1 MNKKIY
7 KVTQTQLSSLQSN
20 GFITVDGVRYDYDPN
35 SLYILADPFAPE
47 YRLET
52 QGHNLHLLKDN
63 VIISD
68 LTVPFAQAS
77 VYASNAKNLQNKTGS
92 KAYTYYDILPRVDYK
107 DFLSIKDL
115 PMEGILCGISRNGY
129 FYKVREEG
137 TNTDIPFTLFC
148 QTVDGYYSLSTSE
161 ITTPIEGYTIK
172 DYFNEAKFI
181 PYGSI
186 KTVNNT
192 EPDANGNVQL
202 NIPTVNNGKLT
213 IQKNGN
219 NIATFT
225 ANQSGNITANITVPT
240 KFGDLTSR
248 GEEYLEW
255 GGPAKVGDISPVGMA
270 ISSEHNA
277 NRIAFINPNALKF
290 EYSSDGGS
298 TWTDYPITG
307 DGRNTKTRFCTLT
320 QVYFIGRPD
329 ASTNLI
335 ANKSKTRITIT
346 GQDGTNLYLYTALK
360 KMLIEVST
368 PTTLSMLIEKRT
380 GTNYESNGPWETV
393 GTYSL
398 DGWSGWNDIPLDF
411 NLGGGSN
418 QKSNYWQMRLT
429 ITCTTVNSNYP
440 KEGALRGLRLFGSTN
455 WSLPSALASTGH
467 IYSYD
472 MDERVE
478 FPSDVYAS
486 KFIENG
492 QALSN
497 KYLGKTAQAADSAK
511 LNGQPS
517 SHYLT
522 SIKMNGTTKTSTNST
537 IDLGTVITDI
547 TDLVPYTGATKDID
561 IGTHSFTMS
570 SIFTVGSE
578 SSVYTQATPG
588 SISLKNPIGTLSIG
602 TYSLSVNGTTIYWPT
617 VSADPNGKYFALKS
631 DIPANIKDGTGNGS
645 LNQIKDGT
653 GTTFSIDDSSGNSKN
668 PNAYALDNTIK
679 GDIVFGGVGDYS
691 TSLGGKSSAQGKRS
705 VAQGT
710 TTIAKGNYSHAE
722 GDNSVALGPDS
733 HAEGYATVTY
743 GKASHSEGT
752 STQAI
757 GEGSH
762 AEGSNTKATKTGA
775 HSEGEETDASGYA
788 SHTEGLFNKVLSEV
802 PADTGGS
809 GSGITPPPSTGWNI
823 EEHRGDAGHAEGYG
837 NVVYGFASH
846 AEGHQNKSSGH
857 YSHSEGL
864 LNTASGNYSHAEGTG
879 CLASGTGAHAGGSY
893 CYAIASNAFAHGQSL
908 TTNIPNQAVFGEY
921 NLDLPFSSR
930 ETQYLFAIGNGTDVN
945 HRSNAFVSY
954 KDGRAAIGKDPVNDF
969 DVATKG
975 YVDRGYVKKL
985 GSTGEYKVYMS
996 TPAGKDA
1003 SRTIATA
1010 PIGSSVP
1017 IRTKEGHILL
1027 PDASV
1032 SMPAPNEA
1040 ISAGV
1045 ADDLY
1050 GLDRKT
1056 KDFHPT
1062 TTLRWLNNN
1071 DQREMVI
1078 NGSWVGFYSGGNQLL
1093 ILRGDTFT
1101 YLDKVVKWNDL
1112 ADLVENG
1119 TVLLNGDTGS
1129 IGSYTSVGNGVS
1141 SALNF
1146 AGQNISNTAKGVN
1159 SLSLGRLNSV
1169 EGAACFAYGNKNII
1183 KGVASIA
1190 FGGGNTAGEKIDWT
1204 SLDAATNSSS
1214 SYCFAI
1220 GENNTSIGRTSI
1232 TIGTANNSKGDG
1244 SISIGRDNTIWS
1256 KESVAIGRSNT
1267 LNRVSTGSYDEQEPD
1282 QGNGIVAIGTGLKTP
1297 LRYKEVD
1304 YSNNLYWNCVISG
1317 RYNDPYAY
1325 NCVRSSDL
1333 VYASSLP
1340 PLFTLGN
1347 GLSDTSRN
1355 NAIVLFHNASA
1366 INSDFIYF
1374 NEYSIFNKKCE
1385 FRGSET
1391 IIEGTLK
1398 DASGTQYIKGGTI
1411 TSSFINSLF

>member
-20 GFITVDGVRYDYDPN
+20 GFITVDGIRYDYDPN

-77 VYASNAKNLQNKTGS
+77 VYSSNAKNLQNKTGS

-161 ITTPIEGYTIK
+161 ITTPIEGYTMEQ
-172 DYFNEAKFI
+172 YFQQAKFI
-181 PYGSI
+181 PYGTV
-186 KTVNNT
+186 KKVNNT
-192 EPDANGNVQL
+192 EPDADGNV
-202 NIPTVNNGKLT
+202 T
-213 IQKNGN
+213 
-219 NIATFT
+219 
-225 ANQSGNITANITVPT
+225 
-240 KFGDLTSR
+240 
-248 GEEYLEW
+248 
-255 GGPAKVGDISPVGMA
+255 
-270 ISSEHNA
+270 
-277 NRIAFINPNALKF
+277 
-290 EYSSDGGS
+290 
-298 TWTDYPITG
+298 
-307 DGRNTKTRFCTLT
+307 
-320 QVYFIGRPD
+320 
-329 ASTNLI
+329 
-335 ANKSKTRITIT
+335 ITIPL
-346 GQDGTNLYLYTALK
+346 Q
-360 KMLIEVST
+360 IE
-368 PTTLSMLIEKRT
+368 
-380 GTNYESNGPWETV
+380 
-393 GTYSL
+393 
-398 DGWSGWNDIPLDF
+398 
-411 NLGGGSN
+411 
-418 QKSNYWQMRLT
+418 
-429 ITCTTVNSNYP
+429 
-440 KEGALRGLRLFGSTN
+440 
-455 WSLPSALASTGH
+455 
-467 IYSYD
+467 
-472 MDERVE
+472 
-478 FPSDVYAS
+478 
-486 KFIENG
+486 
-492 QALSN
+492 
-497 KYLGKTAQAADSAK
+497 
-511 LNGQPS
+511 
-517 SHYLT
+517 
-522 SIKMNGTTKTSTNST
+522 
-537 IDLGTVITDI
+537 
-547 TDLVPYTGATKDID
+547 
-561 IGTHSFTMS
+561 
-570 SIFTVGSE
+570 
-578 SSVYTQATPG
+578 
-588 SISLKNPIGTLSIG
+588 
-602 TYSLSVNGTTIYWPT
+602 
-617 VSADPNGKYFALKS
+617 
-631 DIPANIKDGTGNGS
+631 NIKDGTGNGS

-691 TSLGGKSSAQGKRS
+691 TSFGGKSSAQGKRS

-788 SHTEGLFNKVLSEV
+788 SHTEGLFNKVLSEI

-857 YSHSEGL
+857 YSHAEGL

-893 CYAIASNAFAHGQSL
+893 CYAITSNAFAHGQSL
-908 TTNIPNQAVFGEY
+908 TTNIPNQSVFGEY

-975 YVDRGYVKKL
+975 YVDRGIDVKQDKLSYAQQSAIDSGITKESLDKINDDINQLKYNTFDVHQGLDTSGSELRQYTYFNKDVELNGGLKLNGGLTKLYSYNSIGFSIQPFFETKKEDLNYFLGNYHTTGSRTDGYIFGWYKKPTSTGSPILDFSYIKVNADGTLSIDYAKNGNRIYCNFNNEIISIKNTYLSKNEAANYYVQKL

-996 TPAGKDA
+996 SPDGKDT

-1040 ISAGV
+1040 ISAGI

-1062 TTLRWLNNN
+1062 TTLRWLNDS

-1078 NGSWVGFYSGGNQLL
+1078 NGSWIGFYKDGKQTTLL
-1093 ILRGDTFT
+1093 YPDKFT
-1101 YLDKVVKWNDL
+1101 YLNKNVKWSDL

-1119 TVLLNGDTGS
+1119 TVLLNGDTSS

-1204 SLDAATNSSS
+1204 SLDASTNSSS

-1256 KESVAIGRSNT
+1256 KESIAIGRNNY
-1267 LNRVSTGSYDEQEPD
+1267 LNRVSTGSYEETEPD
-1282 QGNGIVAIGTGLKTP
+1282 QGNGVVAIGTGLKTP

-1398 DASGTQYIKGGTI
+1398 DTSGAQYIKGGTI
-1411 TSSFINSLF
+1411 TTSFINSLF

>member
-1 MNKKIY
+1 M
-7 KVTQTQLSSLQSN
+7 
-20 GFITVDGVRYDYDPN
+20 
-35 SLYILADPFAPE
+35 
-47 YRLET
+47 
-52 QGHNLHLLKDN
+52 HLLKDN

-107 DFLSIKDL
+107 DFLLIKDL
-115 PMEGILCGISRNGY
+115 PMEGILCGFVRNGY
-129 FYKVREEG
+129 FYKVREED

-161 ITTPIEGYTIK
+161 ITTPIEGYTILN
-172 DYFNEAKFI
+172 YFNQAKFT
-181 PYGSI
+181 PYGTV
-186 KTVNNT
+186 KKVNNT
-192 EPDANGNVQL
+192 EPDADGNV
-202 NIPTVNNGKLT
+202 T
-213 IQKNGN
+213 
-219 NIATFT
+219 
-225 ANQSGNITANITVPT
+225 
-240 KFGDLTSR
+240 
-248 GEEYLEW
+248 
-255 GGPAKVGDISPVGMA
+255 
-270 ISSEHNA
+270 
-277 NRIAFINPNALKF
+277 
-290 EYSSDGGS
+290 
-298 TWTDYPITG
+298 
-307 DGRNTKTRFCTLT
+307 
-320 QVYFIGRPD
+320 
-329 ASTNLI
+329 
-335 ANKSKTRITIT
+335 ITIPL
-346 GQDGTNLYLYTALK
+346 Q
-360 KMLIEVST
+360 IE
-368 PTTLSMLIEKRT
+368 
-380 GTNYESNGPWETV
+380 
-393 GTYSL
+393 
-398 DGWSGWNDIPLDF
+398 
-411 NLGGGSN
+411 
-418 QKSNYWQMRLT
+418 
-429 ITCTTVNSNYP
+429 
-440 KEGALRGLRLFGSTN
+440 
-455 WSLPSALASTGH
+455 
-467 IYSYD
+467 
-472 MDERVE
+472 
-478 FPSDVYAS
+478 
-486 KFIENG
+486 
-492 QALSN
+492 
-497 KYLGKTAQAADSAK
+497 
-511 LNGQPS
+511 
-517 SHYLT
+517 
-522 SIKMNGTTKTSTNST
+522 
-537 IDLGTVITDI
+537 
-547 TDLVPYTGATKDID
+547 
-561 IGTHSFTMS
+561 
-570 SIFTVGSE
+570 
-578 SSVYTQATPG
+578 
-588 SISLKNPIGTLSIG
+588 
-602 TYSLSVNGTTIYWPT
+602 
-617 VSADPNGKYFALKS
+617 
-631 DIPANIKDGTGNGS
+631 NIKDGTGNGS

-653 GTTFSIDDSSGNSKN
+653 GATFSIDDSSGNSKN

-722 GDNSVALGPDS
+722 GDNSVTLGPDS
-733 HAEGYATVTY
+733 HAEGYATVAY

-752 STQAI
+752 STQAT

-788 SHTEGLFNKVLSEV
+788 SHTEGLFNKVLSEI

-809 GSGITPPPSTGWNI
+809 GSGITPTPSTGWNI

-846 AEGHQNKSSGH
+846 TEGHQNKSSGH

-864 LNTASGNYSHAEGTG
+864 LNIASGNYSHAEGTG
-879 CLASGTGAHAGGSY
+879 CLASDTGAHAGGSY
-893 CYAIASNAFAHGQSL
+893 CYAITSNAFAHGQSL

-930 ETQYLFAIGNGTDVN
+930 ETQYLFAIGNGTDAN

-975 YVDRGYVKKL
+975 YIDRGIGVKQDKITPTNKLPASNISGLASVATSGSYNDLSNKPSIENLVPYTGATKDVDLGKHSLFISNKDDNLNNPVIKLSSKGIEEDDVRTIIEPASIRLADPGLSWATLTPAYLDFEDGANSCTVRKDGFTASLKTVGPGGTDVTYSAVYKYDGIDVNNKKLLFPSKAGTIALESDINSIKNTYLSKNEAANYYVKKL
-985 GSTGEYKVYMS
+985 GSTGEYRVYMS
-996 TPAGKDA
+996 TPDGKDA
-1003 SRTIATA
+1003 NRTIATA

-1027 PDASV
+1027 PEAYV

-1040 ISAGV
+1040 ISAGI

-1062 TTLRWLNNN
+1062 TTLRWLNNS

-1078 NGSWVGFYSGGNQLL
+1078 NGSWIGFYKDGKQTTLL
-1093 ILRGDTFT
+1093 YPDKFT
-1101 YLDKVVKWNDL
+1101 YLNKNVKWSDL

-1129 IGSYTSVGNGVS
+1129 IGSYTSVGNGIS

-1214 SYCFAI
+1214 SYCFSI

-1256 KESVAIGRSNT
+1256 KESVAIGRNNT
-1267 LNRVSTGSYDEQEPD
+1267 LNKVSTGSYDEQEPD
-1282 QGNGIVAIGTGLKTP
+1282 QGNGVVAIGTGLKTP
-1297 LRYKEVD
+1297 LRYKDLD
-1304 YSNNLYWNCVISG
+1304 YSNFYWNCVISG

-1411 TSSFINSLF
+1411 TASFINSLF

>member
-20 GFITVDGVRYDYDPN
+20 GFITVDGVRYNYDPN

-68 LTVPFAQAS
+68 LTVPFAKAS

-107 DFLSIKDL
+107 DFLSINDL

-137 TNTDIPFTLFC
+137 THTDIPFTLFC

-161 ITTPIEGYTIK
+161 ITTPIEGYTIH

-181 PYGSI
+181 PYGTV
-186 KTVNNT
+186 KKVNNT
-192 EPDANGNVQL
+192 EPDADGNV
-202 NIPTVNNGKLT
+202 T
-213 IQKNGN
+213 
-219 NIATFT
+219 
-225 ANQSGNITANITVPT
+225 
-240 KFGDLTSR
+240 
-248 GEEYLEW
+248 
-255 GGPAKVGDISPVGMA
+255 
-270 ISSEHNA
+270 
-277 NRIAFINPNALKF
+277 
-290 EYSSDGGS
+290 
-298 TWTDYPITG
+298 
-307 DGRNTKTRFCTLT
+307 
-320 QVYFIGRPD
+320 
-329 ASTNLI
+329 
-335 ANKSKTRITIT
+335 ITIPL
-346 GQDGTNLYLYTALK
+346 Q
-360 KMLIEVST
+360 IE
-368 PTTLSMLIEKRT
+368 
-380 GTNYESNGPWETV
+380 
-393 GTYSL
+393 
-398 DGWSGWNDIPLDF
+398 
-411 NLGGGSN
+411 
-418 QKSNYWQMRLT
+418 
-429 ITCTTVNSNYP
+429 
-440 KEGALRGLRLFGSTN
+440 
-455 WSLPSALASTGH
+455 
-467 IYSYD
+467 
-472 MDERVE
+472 
-478 FPSDVYAS
+478 
-486 KFIENG
+486 
-492 QALSN
+492 
-497 KYLGKTAQAADSAK
+497 
-511 LNGQPS
+511 
-517 SHYLT
+517 
-522 SIKMNGTTKTSTNST
+522 
-537 IDLGTVITDI
+537 
-547 TDLVPYTGATKDID
+547 
-561 IGTHSFTMS
+561 
-570 SIFTVGSE
+570 
-578 SSVYTQATPG
+578 
-588 SISLKNPIGTLSIG
+588 
-602 TYSLSVNGTTIYWPT
+602 
-617 VSADPNGKYFALKS
+617 
-631 DIPANIKDGTGNGS
+631 NIKDGTGNGS

-752 STQAI
+752 STQAL

-788 SHTEGLFNKVLSEV
+788 SHTEGLFNKVLSEI

-879 CLASGTGAHAGGSY
+879 CLASDTGAHAGGSY
-893 CYAIASNAFAHGQSL
+893 CYAITSNAFAHGQSL

-930 ETQYLFAIGNGTDVN
+930 ETQYLFMIGNGTDVN

-975 YVDRGYVKKL
+975 YVDRGIGVNQDKLSYAQQSAIDSGITKESLDKINDDIIQLKYNTFDVHQGLDTSGSELRQCTYFNKDVELNGGLKLNGGLTKLYSYSSIGFSIQPFFETKKEDLNYFLGNYHTTGSRTDGYIFGWYKKPTSTGSPILDFSYIKVNVDGTLSIDYAKNGNRMYCNFNNEIISIKNTYLSKNEAANYYVQKL

-996 TPAGKDA
+996 SPDGKDA
-1003 SRTIATA
+1003 NKTIATA

-1062 TTLRWLNNN
+1062 TTLRWLNNS

-1078 NGSWVGFYSGGNQLL
+1078 NGSWVGFYSSGHQLL

-1129 IGSYTSVGNGVS
+1129 IGSYTSVGNGIS

-1169 EGAACFAYGNKNII
+1169 EGAACFAYGNKNVI

-1220 GENNTSIGRTSI
+1220 GENNISIGRTSI

-1256 KESVAIGRSNT
+1256 KESVAIGRNNT
-1267 LNRVSTGSYDEQEPD
+1267 LDKVSTGSYDEQEPD
-1282 QGNGIVAIGTGLKTP
+1282 QGNGVVAIGTGLKTP
-1297 LRYKEVD
+1297 LRHTDVD
-1304 YSNNLYWNCVISG
+1304 YSNFYWNCVISG

-1333 VYASSLP
+1333 VYTSSLP

-1411 TSSFINSLF
+1411 TASFINSLF

>member
-68 LTVPFAQAS
+68 LTVPFAKAS

-107 DFLSIKDL
+107 DFLSINDL

-161 ITTPIEGYTIK
+161 ITKPIEGYTIK

-181 PYGSI
+181 PYGSV

-192 EPDANGNVQL
+192 EPDANGNV
-202 NIPTVNNGKLT
+202 T
-213 IQKNGN
+213 
-219 NIATFT
+219 
-225 ANQSGNITANITVPT
+225 
-240 KFGDLTSR
+240 
-248 GEEYLEW
+248 
-255 GGPAKVGDISPVGMA
+255 
-270 ISSEHNA
+270 
-277 NRIAFINPNALKF
+277 
-290 EYSSDGGS
+290 
-298 TWTDYPITG
+298 
-307 DGRNTKTRFCTLT
+307 
-320 QVYFIGRPD
+320 
-329 ASTNLI
+329 
-335 ANKSKTRITIT
+335 ITIPL
-346 GQDGTNLYLYTALK
+346 Q
-360 KMLIEVST
+360 IE
-368 PTTLSMLIEKRT
+368 
-380 GTNYESNGPWETV
+380 
-393 GTYSL
+393 
-398 DGWSGWNDIPLDF
+398 
-411 NLGGGSN
+411 
-418 QKSNYWQMRLT
+418 
-429 ITCTTVNSNYP
+429 
-440 KEGALRGLRLFGSTN
+440 
-455 WSLPSALASTGH
+455 
-467 IYSYD
+467 
-472 MDERVE
+472 
-478 FPSDVYAS
+478 
-486 KFIENG
+486 
-492 QALSN
+492 
-497 KYLGKTAQAADSAK
+497 
-511 LNGQPS
+511 
-517 SHYLT
+517 
-522 SIKMNGTTKTSTNST
+522 
-537 IDLGTVITDI
+537 
-547 TDLVPYTGATKDID
+547 
-561 IGTHSFTMS
+561 
-570 SIFTVGSE
+570 
-578 SSVYTQATPG
+578 
-588 SISLKNPIGTLSIG
+588 
-602 TYSLSVNGTTIYWPT
+602 
-617 VSADPNGKYFALKS
+617 
-631 DIPANIKDGTGNGS
+631 NIKDGTGANS
-645 LNQIKDGT
+645 IQQNQDGT
-653 GTTFSIDDSSGNSKN
+653 GGKFDFSGKN
-668 PNAYALDNTIK
+668 PNAFSFDATLNGQLDYGAI
-679 GDIVFGGVGDYS
+679 GAFSSSFGGKGQ
-691 TSLGGKSSAQGKRS
+691 ARGKRS
-705 VAQGT
+705 FQIGT
-710 TTIAKGNYSHAE
+710 NTIAYGNHTFASGSDSVAMGPASHVEGYSNTTGPTADSSHAE
-722 GDNSVALGPDS
+722 GGENIVTSNRGHVEGYKNTVNGMNGHGEGENVLVTETSEAG
-733 HAEGYATVTY
+733 HAEGTNT
-743 GKASHSEGT
+743 KANNLSAHAEGQQTEANGINSHSENT
-752 STQAI
+752 L
-757 GEGSH
+757 
-762 AEGSNTKATKTGA
+762 TKA
-775 HSEGEETDASGYA
+775 
-788 SHTEGLFNKVLSEV
+788 N
-802 PADTGGS
+802 
-809 GSGITPPPSTGWNI
+809 
-823 EEHRGDAGHAEGYG
+823 GDSSHAEGYG
-837 NVVYGFASH
+837 NEVNSYAGH
-846 AEGHQNKSSGH
+846 IEGSGNKILSVLPSSGGDTPGQSPIDPDDPNFKIDEHLGYNSHVEGSLNISYGYNSHTEGTKNTTYGH
-857 YSHSEGL
+857 YAHTEG
-864 LNTASGNYSHAEGTG
+864 SGNINYGTNNHIEGSGNKISSTAKITDIHIEGTG
-879 CLASGTGAHAGGSY
+879 NNVTNPCSNLHMGGISNTGGADGAFIFGHNNEVSSTAKYSITLGKGLKTTDEDSIILGTY
-893 CYAIASNAFAHGQSL
+893 NKVQ
-908 TTNIPNQAVFGEY
+908 QATGRM
-921 NLDLPFSSR
+921 LI
-930 ETQYLFAIGNGTDVN
+930 IGNGT
-945 HRSNAFVSY
+945 SNTDRKNAVEIMR
-954 KDGRAAIGKDPVNDF
+954 DGRVKFSQTPKENDDAVRLSELNTKQDKLSYSQQSAIDSGITKESLDKINDDIIQLKYNTFDVHQGIDTSGSELRQYTYFNKDVELNGGLKLNGGLTKLYSYSSIGFSIQPFFETKKEDLNYFLGNYHTTGSRTDGYIFGWYKKPTSTGSPILDFSYIKVNDDGTLSIDYAKNGNRIYCNF
-969 DVATKG
+969 NNEIISIKNTYLSKNEAANY
-975 YVDRGYVKKL
+975 YVQKL
-985 GSTGEYKVYMS
+985 GSTGVYKVYMS
-996 TPAGKDA
+996 SPDGKDA

-1062 TTLRWLNNN
+1062 TTLRWLNDS

-1078 NGSWVGFYSGGNQLL
+1078 NGSWVGFYSGGHQLL

-1119 TVLLNGDTGS
+1119 TVLLNGDTSS

-1282 QGNGIVAIGTGLKTP
+1282 QGNGVVAIGTGLKTP
-1297 LRYKEVD
+1297 LRYREAD

-1411 TSSFINSLF
+1411 TTSFINSLF

>member
-107 DFLSIKDL
+107 DFLLIKDL
-115 PMEGILCGISRNGY
+115 PMEGILCGFVRNGY
-129 FYKVREEG
+129 FYKVREED

-161 ITTPIEGYTIK
+161 ITTPIEGYTIHS
-172 DYFNEAKFI
+172 YFNEAKFI
-181 PYGSI
+181 PYGSV

-192 EPDANGNVQL
+192 EPDSDGNV
-202 NIPTVNNGKLT
+202 T
-213 IQKNGN
+213 
-219 NIATFT
+219 
-225 ANQSGNITANITVPT
+225 
-240 KFGDLTSR
+240 
-248 GEEYLEW
+248 
-255 GGPAKVGDISPVGMA
+255 
-270 ISSEHNA
+270 
-277 NRIAFINPNALKF
+277 
-290 EYSSDGGS
+290 
-298 TWTDYPITG
+298 
-307 DGRNTKTRFCTLT
+307 
-320 QVYFIGRPD
+320 
-329 ASTNLI
+329 
-335 ANKSKTRITIT
+335 ITIPL
-346 GQDGTNLYLYTALK
+346 Q
-360 KMLIEVST
+360 IE
-368 PTTLSMLIEKRT
+368 
-380 GTNYESNGPWETV
+380 
-393 GTYSL
+393 
-398 DGWSGWNDIPLDF
+398 
-411 NLGGGSN
+411 
-418 QKSNYWQMRLT
+418 
-429 ITCTTVNSNYP
+429 
-440 KEGALRGLRLFGSTN
+440 
-455 WSLPSALASTGH
+455 
-467 IYSYD
+467 
-472 MDERVE
+472 
-478 FPSDVYAS
+478 
-486 KFIENG
+486 
-492 QALSN
+492 
-497 KYLGKTAQAADSAK
+497 
-511 LNGQPS
+511 
-517 SHYLT
+517 
-522 SIKMNGTTKTSTNST
+522 
-537 IDLGTVITDI
+537 
-547 TDLVPYTGATKDID
+547 
-561 IGTHSFTMS
+561 
-570 SIFTVGSE
+570 
-578 SSVYTQATPG
+578 
-588 SISLKNPIGTLSIG
+588 
-602 TYSLSVNGTTIYWPT
+602 
-617 VSADPNGKYFALKS
+617 
-631 DIPANIKDGTGNGS
+631 NIKDGTGNGS
-645 LNQIKDGT
+645 LNQVKDGT
-653 GTTFSIDDSSGNSKN
+653 GTTFSIDDSSGNNKN

-733 HAEGYATVTY
+733 HAEGYATTTS
-743 GKASHSEGT
+743 GNASHSEGDNT
-752 STQAI
+752 VAQ
-757 GEGSH
+757 GNKSH
-762 AEGSNTKATKTGA
+762 AEGLFTKAIGEA
-775 HSEGEETDASGYA
+775 SHSEGKETSAESYA
-788 SHTEGLFNKVLSEV
+788 SHTEGYKTRTTKEY
-802 PADTGGS
+802 A
-809 GSGITPPPSTGWNI
+809 
-823 EEHRGDAGHAEGYG
+823 HAEGE
-837 NVVYGFASH
+837 NTIASGQAAH
-846 AEGHQNKSSGH
+846 AEGV
-857 YSHSEGL
+857 Y
-864 LNTASGNYSHAEGTG
+864 TVASGN
-879 CLASGTGAHAGGSY
+879 ASMAVGSY
-893 CYAIASNAFAHGQSL
+893 TKALGYGSFACGAATQAIGEYSFAQGYQTRASS
-908 TTNIPNQAVFGEY
+908 PRQAVFGTLNSDNE
-921 NLDLPFSSR
+921 NALL
-930 ETQYLFAIGNGTDVN
+930 IVGNGDGNGRKNVFTVN
-945 HRSNAFVSY
+945 
-954 KDGRAAIGKDPVNDF
+954 KDGTTTIAKDPVNDL

-975 YVDRGYVKKL
+975 YVDRGIGVKQDKLSDSQQSAIDSGITKGSLDKINDDIIQLKYNTFDVHQGLDTSGSELRQYTYFNKDVELNGGLKLNGGLTKLYSYDSMGFSIQPFFETKKEDLNYFLGNYHTTGSRTDGYIFGWYKKPTSTGSTILDFSYIKVNADGTLSIDYAKDGNRIRCNFNNEIINIKNTYLSKNEAANNYVQKI

-996 TPAGKDA
+996 SPSGKDA
-1003 SRTIATA
+1003 NRTIATA

-1062 TTLRWLNNN
+1062 TTLRWLNNS

-1129 IGSYTSVGNGVS
+1129 IGSYKSVGNGVS

-1214 SYCFAI
+1214 SYCFSI

-1256 KESVAIGRSNT
+1256 KESVAIGRNNY
-1267 LNRVSTGSYDEQEPD
+1267 LNRVSTGSYEENEPD
-1282 QGNGIVAIGTGLKTP
+1282 QGNGIVAIGIGLKTP
-1297 LRYKEVD
+1297 LRHREVD

-1411 TSSFINSLF
+1411 TASFINSLF